1 MVYLNIINM
10 KESKILKV
18 LEKVPS
24 GTKLYSTAFGNL
36 ELESIVEGFAYKRIK
51 LMEENRDRRIYLP
64 DGRYKKGGEVTLYPS
79 KEMRDWDKFAWKRGD
94 VLTNNKGAFC
104 IFKEFSGYPYTNFV
118 AIFVHIAGV
127 STSDSTVESTQ
138 EWNKASGENAGKY
151 IKLINTNL
159 EKENKRLN
167 LKTLEIEKSKFKDGD
182 ILTCLDAALYGSST
196 FIFER
201 EYEYGYSYYAGIEI
215 SGKLY
220 ISPGSIWCGKY
231 GNIRY
236 ATEEEKIKLFDA
248 LTKEGKW
255 WNAEKRVIEDIK
267 PVSKKANATYKKKS
281 DMPEHE
287 FQPFERVLVRDQ
299 KTDKWVV
306 GLYGSKRKVG
316 RYNYVCVGGYCV
328 YCIPYEGN
336 EHLLDTSEDPE
347 EK

>member
-1 MVYLNIINM
+1 MNTKN
-10 KESKILKV
+10 KILKV

-36 ELESIVEGFAYKRIK
+36 ELESIVEAFGDKRIK

-79 KEMRDWDKFAWKRGD
+79 REIRDWDKFAWKKGD

-127 STSDSTVESTQ
+127 STSDSAVEITQ
-138 EWNKASGENAGKY
+138 EWHKASGENAGKY

-167 LKTLEIEKSKFKDGD
+167 LKTLEIERPKFRDGD
-182 ILTCLDAALYGSST
+182 ILTCPPTPSCRIST
-196 FIFER
+196 FIFK
-201 EYEYGYSYYAGIEI
+201 G
-215 SGKLY
+215 
-220 ISPGSIWCGKY
+220 
-231 GNIRY
+231 
-236 ATEEEKIKLFDA
+236 EK
-248 LTKEGKW
+248 
-255 WNAEKRVIEDIK
+255 VIEDIK
-267 PVSKKANATYKKKS
+267 P
-281 DMPEHE
+281 EHE
-287 FQPFERVLVRDQ
+287 LKPFQKVLVRD
-299 KTDKWVV
+299 DKADIWKPDLF
-306 GLYGSKRKVG
+306 GLEDSTKENF
-316 RYNYVCVGGYCV
+316 RYMGMVAFWK

-336 EHLLDTSEDPE
+336 EHLLGTSKDPE